1 MPGMLMNSSLWSSTN
16 SIWSKIKQE
25 LKKKSVLN
33 LTKETAVNNKLNFL
47 DVAIDGNG
55 EMYENICL

>member
-1 MPGMLMNSSLWSSTN
+1 MPGMLMNASLWSSTN
-16 SIWSKIKQE
+16 SIWSKIKQKF
-25 LKKKSVLN
+25 KKKSVLN

-55 EMYENICL
+55 EMYETSV